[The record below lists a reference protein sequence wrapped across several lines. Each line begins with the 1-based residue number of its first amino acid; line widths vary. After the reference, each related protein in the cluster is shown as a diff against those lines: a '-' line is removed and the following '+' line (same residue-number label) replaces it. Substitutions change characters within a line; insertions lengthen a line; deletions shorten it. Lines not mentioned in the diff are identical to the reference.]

1 MIVERELDTLLA
13 FDALIEQPENIS
25 KRFEY
30 LHGEIIEVPSNPH
43 SSEIAMQI
51 GWLLGN
57 WVYPRKLGRITG
69 EQGGY
74 IVAGARL
81 APDVAFVS
89 FETQPELARRG
100 YNPVAP
106 DLAAEVMS
114 PTDDEE
120 QLQKKLLLYAAANVL
135 TWVVREPT
143 RTVDVHEPGK
153 PMRTLGIGDTL
164 HGGDVLPGFTLP
176 VRAIFP

>member
-1 MIVERELDTLLA
+1 MLEL
-13 FDALIEQPENIS
+13 PENVS

-30 LHGEIIEVPSNPH
+30 IHGEMIEVPSNPR
-43 SSEIAMQI
+43 SSEVAMQI

-81 APDVAFVS
+81 APDVAFIS
-89 FETQPELARRG
+89 FATQPELAHEG

-106 DLAAEVMS
+106 DLAVEVMS
-114 PTDDEE
+114 PTDDEA
-120 QLQKKLLLYAAANVL
+120 QLQRKLQLYDAANVL
-135 TWVVREPT
+135 TWVVREKT

-153 PMRTLGIGDTL
+153 PMRTLGINDTL
-164 HGGDVLPGFTLP
+164 DGGDVLPGFTLP